1 MRRLTRLFAKG
12 MLRIVSQLSIFGLE
26 PKIWSVADLNR
37 YLRQLLEADY
47 RLQDLWVAGEVSNLS
62 RPASGH
68 VYFTLKDAQASL
80 RCVAWRPDATRL
92 QEVIADGIA
101 VEAHGYISLYESG
114 GQYQLYVDDLRPA
127 GEGLLYQE
135 FLRLKARLEAEGLFA
150 PERKRPLPDWP
161 DRIGVVTSPTGAAL
175 RDVLHVLRR
184 RFPLAEVILAPTPVQ
199 GEQAPEGIV
208 EALQALNKHSKPD
221 VILVVRGGGSIED
234 LWAFNDERVARA
246 IAASQAPVVS
256 GVGHETD
263 FTIADFTAD
272 VRAPTP
278 SAAAEISTPDGS
290 QLALEIQQYRDSL
303 GRALSE
309 PLHRWRLELETHH
322 RALLRASPKAKIADG
337 RQRLDEC
344 VRRVQSASLH
354 ALALKRKALAGLEQT
369 LQAVGPASVL
379 ARGFAV
385 VQRVDNGAI
394 VRSVG
399 QVSSGD
405 ALNIRVSDGGFD
417 AEVSKK
423 DQSQQ

>member
-1 MRRLTRLFAKG
+1 MRWLTPHLAKG

-68 VYFTLKDAQASL
+68 VYFTLKDDQASL
-80 RCVAWRPDATRL
+80 RCVIWRPDAARL
-92 QEVIADGIA
+92 REGIADGIA
-101 VEAHGYISLYESG
+101 VEAHGYISIYESG

-135 FLRLKARLEAEGLFA
+135 FLRLKARLEAEGLFD
-150 PERKRPLPDWP
+150 PQRKRPLPDWP

-175 RDVLHVLRR
+175 QDVLHVLRR

-199 GEQAPEGIV
+199 GERAPEGIV
-208 EALQALNKHSKPD
+208 EALQALNKYSRPD

-246 IAASQAPVVS
+246 IASSQTPVVS

-278 SAAAEISTPDGS
+278 SAAAEIATPDGS
-290 QLALEIQQYRDSL
+290 QLALEIQQHRVAL
-303 GRALSE
+303 GRALRE
-309 PLHRWRLELETHH
+309 PLHRWRLEFEAHH
-322 RALLRASPKAKIADG
+322 RALLSASPKSKIADG
-337 RQRLDEC
+337 LQRLDESM
-344 VRRVQSASLH
+344 RRAQSASLH
-354 ALALKRKALAGLEQT
+354 AVALKRKALAGLMQT
-369 LQAVGPASVL
+369 LRAVGPASVL

-385 VQRVDNGAI
+385 VQRADDGAI
-394 VRSVG
+394 VRSTE
-399 QVSSGD
+399 QVSIGD
-405 ALNIRVSDGGFD
+405 ALNVRVSDGVFNAD
-417 AEVSKK
+417 VSEKG
-423 DQSQQ
+423 QS